1 MSERR
6 VFGDEKDPL
15 FDDDSYSE
23 EEQDFTRKTSTGSY
37 RRFTPASFNVLAS
50 TDMYNNE
57 VNV

>member
-15 FDDDSYSE
+15 FDDESYSD

-37 RRFTPASFNVLAS
+37 QRFTHRQPSFNVLAS
-50 TDMYNNE
+50 TDM
-57 VNV
+57 